1 MAAKTAF
8 APTFLRKQRWYRIP
22 PPLRANDT
30 SEVSCQANDTSEV
43 SLARPQVGQS
53 RRAKTRAP
61 GPQSA
66 LKNNRVEKN

>member
-1 MAAKTAF
+1 MIAGSSISQGMEGGEDSLCAHIPEKTAM
-8 APTFLRKQRWYRIP
+8 AP
-22 PPLRANDT
+22 DT
-30 SEVSCQANDTSEV
+30 SSSEV
-43 SLARPQVGQS
+43 SLARTQVGQS

>member
-1 MAAKTAF
+1 MIAGSSISQGMEGGEDSLCAHIPEKTAM
-8 APTFLRKQRWYRIP
+8 AL
-22 PPLRANDT
+22 DT
-30 SEVSCQANDTSEV
+30 SANDTSEV
-43 SLARPQVGQS
+43 SLARTQVGQS

>member
-1 MAAKTAF
+1 MIAGSSISQGMDGGEDSLCAHIPEKTAM
-8 APTFLRKQRWYRIP
+8 AP
-22 PPLRANDT
+22 DT
-30 SEVSCQANDTSEV
+30 SSEV
-43 SLARPQVGQS
+43 SLARTQVGQS